1 MLSWQGNENEEHK
14 RKGKD
19 NGSIRS
25 SRGCGECF
33 AGSCCGWE
41 GFVEGRGNISP
52 NPPKVG
58 ILRRWGSRHIGRGL
72 SGCDE
77 PLLWVI
83 YPKGAKA
90 PFLSSLQIDVS
101 RYPIRVYVK
110 TAPQIVVSRYVS
122 RTYVNSALQ
131 LSCQK
136 NGIEKNMPKKNW
148 HENCTV
154 KKSFWKSKLDLLIR
168 FSLCGYCG
176 VREEHNTKGFT
187 MSWFN
192 VLDGKSI
199 EDSDMRQA
207 YNLALSYFEGVIDDD
222 WIDAESNAIEDL
234 IDSGFPYV
242 LAVAIAEQAAS
253 YRFNPEALPRSSD
266 TVFRDK
272 VYTEKRQVW

>member
-1 MLSWQGNENEEHK
+1 
-14 RKGKD
+14 
-19 NGSIRS
+19 
-25 SRGCGECF
+25 
-33 AGSCCGWE
+33 
-41 GFVEGRGNISP
+41 
-52 NPPKVG
+52 
-58 ILRRWGSRHIGRGL
+58 
-72 SGCDE
+72 
-77 PLLWVI
+77 
-83 YPKGAKA
+83 
-90 PFLSSLQIDVS
+90 
-101 RYPIRVYVK
+101 
-110 TAPQIVVSRYVS
+110 
-122 RTYVNSALQ
+122 
-131 LSCQK
+131 
-136 NGIEKNMPKKNW
+136 
-148 HENCTV
+148 
-154 KKSFWKSKLDLLIR
+154 
-168 FSLCGYCG
+168 
-176 VREEHNTKGFT
+176 